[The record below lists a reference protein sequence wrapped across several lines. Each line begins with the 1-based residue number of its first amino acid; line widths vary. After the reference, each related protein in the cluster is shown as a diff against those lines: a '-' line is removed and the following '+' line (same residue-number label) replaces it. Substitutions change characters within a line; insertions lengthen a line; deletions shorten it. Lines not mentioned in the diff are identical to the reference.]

1 MAKFEKGIIL
11 AGGSGTRLYPVTKG
25 ISKQLLPINDK
36 PMVYY
41 PLSVLLLA
49 KINDILLIS
58 TPEDINSYK
67 RLLGDGKDLGISIK
81 YAVQEKPKGLA
92 EAFLIAE
99 SFIGN
104 DNVALALGDNIFYG
118 QHFTDKLENATSRDS
133 GASIFAYQVKDPKRF
148 GVVEFDEDGKVI
160 SLEEKPSKPKS
171 NFAVTGLYFYDNKV
185 VEYASSLKPSGRG
198 ELEITDINMKYLEQ
212 NNLFVEYLGRG
223 FAWLDTGT
231 HDSLIDAGNF
241 INTIEKRQGMKVACL
256 EEIAFHNGWL
266 SREKLGLIA
275 NQLSSSDYGLYLKK
289 ILEEK

>member
-1 MAKFEKGIIL
+1 MAKIKKGIIL

-58 TPEDINSYK
+58 TPEDISSYK

-81 YAVQEKPKGLA
+81 YAVQEEPKGLA
-92 EAFLIAE
+92 EAFLIGE

-104 DNVALALGDNIFYG
+104 DSVALALGDNIFYG
-118 QHFTDKLENATSRDS
+118 QHFTDKLENAISRDS
-133 GASIFAYQVKDPKRF
+133 GASIFAYQVKDPERF
-148 GVVEFDEDGKVI
+148 GVVEFNEDGKVI

-266 SREKLGLIA
+266 SREKLVFIA
-275 NQLSSSDYGLYLKK
+275 NQLSSSDYGLYLRK
-289 ILEEK
+289 ILEDK

>member
-1 MAKFEKGIIL
+1 
-11 AGGSGTRLYPVTKG
+11 
-25 ISKQLLPINDK
+25 
-36 PMVYY
+36 MVYY

-58 TPEDINSYK
+58 TPEDISSYK

-81 YAVQEKPKGLA
+81 YAVQEEPKGLA
-92 EAFLIAE
+92 EAFLIGE

-104 DNVALALGDNIFYG
+104 DSVALALGDNIFYG
-118 QHFTDKLENATSRDS
+118 QHFTDKLENARSRDS
-133 GASIFAYQVKDPKRF
+133 GASIFAYHVKDPERF
-148 GVVEFDEDGKVI
+148 GVVEFNEDGKVI

-185 VEYASSLKPSGRG
+185 VEYASSLKPSGR

-266 SREKLGLIA
+266 SREKLGFIA
-275 NQLSSSDYGLYLKK
+275 NQLSSSDYGLYLRK
-289 ILEEK
+289 ILEDK

>member
-185 VEYASSLKPSGRG
+185 VEYANSIKPSGRG

-266 SREKLGLIA
+266 SREKLRLIA

>member
-185 VEYASSLKPSGRG
+185 VEYANSIKPSGRG

>member
-148 GVVEFDEDGKVI
+148 GVVEFDENGKVI

-185 VEYASSLKPSGRG
+185 VEYANSIKPSGRG

>member
-49 KINDILLIS
+49 KIYDILLIS

-81 YAVQEKPKGLA
+81 YAVQEEPKGLA

-185 VEYASSLKPSGRG
+185 VEYANSIKPSGRG

>member
-81 YAVQEKPKGLA
+81 YAVQEEPKGLA

-185 VEYASSLKPSGRG
+185 VEYANSIKPSGRG

>member
-256 EEIAFHNGWL
+256 KKSHFITVGYL
-266 SREKLGLIA
+266 EKNWDSLQI
-275 NQLSSSDYGLYLKK
+275 N
-289 ILEEK
+289 

>member
-58 TPEDINSYK
+58 TPEDISSYK

-185 VEYASSLKPSGRG
+185 VEYANSIKPSGRG

-266 SREKLGLIA
+266 SREKLRLIA